1 MRPGR
6 DLVIP
11 MITLNHGVRDA
22 YPRVVIEREDP
33 ADVALTSQALRELV
47 PLGLRARADRERDAI
62 DEAVAAAIAGEGWE
76 PMMAPLVE
84 PILAAARATVEAGE
98 GAEQFRRRLP
108 ALLGEMDDAALARTL
123 HRLGFGAALA
133 GGIVASRRP
142 PTTDHRPPAT
152 AMSGRRARRARK
164 RRIRRAFRARSPGRA
179 PADAPQPGCSPL
191 LRAQRGGGWPA
202 LAALVAAALAHLPT
216 RR

>member
-11 MITLNHGVRDA
+11 MIALNHGVRAA

-47 PLGLRARADRERDAI
+47 PLGLRVRADEVRALLGLEAPDDDDEVLTPPAAAQLPAPTATARESTALARAARERDAI
-62 DEAVAAAIAGEGWE
+62 DEAVAAALAQEGWE

-98 GAEQFRRRLP
+98 GPEEFRRRLP

-133 GGIVASRRP
+133 
-142 PTTDHRPPAT
+142 
-152 AMSGRRARRARK
+152 ARVDSDR
-164 RRIRRAFRARSPGRA
+164 
-179 PADAPQPGCSPL
+179 
-191 LRAQRGGGWPA
+191 
-202 LAALVAAALAHLPT
+202 
-216 RR
+216 

>member
-11 MITLNHGVRDA
+11 MIALNHGVRDA

-33 ADVALTSQALRELV
+33 ADGALTSQALQALV
-47 PLGLRARADRERDAI
+47 PLGLRVRADEVRALLGLEAPDDDDEVLTPPAAAQLPAPTATARESTARARADRERDAI

-98 GAEQFRRRLP
+98 GAEEFRRRLP
-108 ALLGEMDDAALARTL
+108 ALLGKMDDAALARTL
-123 HRLGFGAALA
+123 HRLGFGAAL
-133 GGIVASRRP
+133 
-142 PTTDHRPPAT
+142 
-152 AMSGRRARRARK
+152 
-164 RRIRRAFRARSPGRA
+164 
-179 PADAPQPGCSPL
+179 
-191 LRAQRGGGWPA
+191 GGGGDGA
-202 LAALVAAALAHLPT
+202 SD
-216 RR
+216 R